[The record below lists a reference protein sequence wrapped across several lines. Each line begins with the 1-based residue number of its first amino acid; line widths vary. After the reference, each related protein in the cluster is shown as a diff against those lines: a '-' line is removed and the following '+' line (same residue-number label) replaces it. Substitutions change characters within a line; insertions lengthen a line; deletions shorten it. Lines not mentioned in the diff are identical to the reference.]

1 MGWGIALDG
10 ASPPPRL
17 RYADAPPADF
27 SQQDFWR
34 WVQAFA
40 GWDLVAGTGNPLANS
55 YGMAQGRQA
64 AGSGLPAYH
73 DIARSRRGLPLSFT
87 VQARLA
93 PNGVPETARPGNP
106 YARTIMASSTA
117 QTARARAGHV
127 LARRAH
133 GVALRGVAQ
142 VARGSAS
149 AASQSLRNDC

>member
-10 ASPPPRL
+10 ASPPPASL

-73 DIARSRRGLPLSFT
+73 DIARSRRGFP
-87 VQARLA
+87 
-93 PNGVPETARPGNP
+93 
-106 YARTIMASSTA
+106 
-117 QTARARAGHV
+117 
-127 LARRAH
+127 
-133 GVALRGVAQ
+133 
-142 VARGSAS
+142 
-149 AASQSLRNDC
+149 